1 MNIDNLITPALLVE
15 KDKLVR
21 NVASMADSAHKSRV
35 ALRPHIKTHKCI
47 EIANL
52 QTEYG
57 AQGIT
62 VSTSGEAEA
71 FINAGFSDITLAFPL
86 VPDKIPHALKL
97 AQRASLSVLV
107 DHPSIVTALE
117 AECIAAD
124 QKMNV
129 LIKVNSGYPRCGI
142 DPTKPSSIALARQ
155 INDASHL
162 TFGGILTHAGHAYYT
177 KSRAELI
184 AVSEEEQS
192 IMLHFAQQLQAEG
205 LNPKTVSIGATPT
218 ATITE
223 KFHEGITEIRPGN
236 YVFFDNTQVLL
247 GVCDLSNCALSVLAS
262 VVSVQSDYIVTDA
275 GASTLSRDVGASH
288 IDPNQGYGVVL
299 SSVNADTPAPAKIV
313 SLSHVHGKIQF
324 DNRSSHYSFTPGDH
338 VRIIPNHSCLTTN
351 LFDHY
356 YIVDGN
362 RVTDTWH
369 IQRERLSTS
378 TSTSEK

>member
-1 MNIDNLITPALLVE
+1 MNIDDLITPALLIE

-21 NVASMADSAHKSRV
+21 NVASMAAKVRKSRI

-71 FINAGFSDITLAFPL
+71 FIDAGFSDLTLAFPL
-86 VPDKIPHALKL
+86 VPDKIPHALQL
-97 AQRASLSVLV
+97 AKRASLNVLV
-107 DHPSIVTALE
+107 DHPSIITALE

-124 QKMNV
+124 QTMNV
-129 LIKVNSGYPRCGI
+129 LLKVNSGYPRCGI
-142 DPTKPSSIALARQ
+142 NPTQQGSIDLARQ

-162 TFGGILTHAGHAYYT
+162 TFEGILTHAGHAYYS
-177 KSRAELI
+177 KSRAELGSI
-184 AVSEEEQS
+184 AEEEQN
-192 IMLHFAQQLQAEG
+192 IMLQFAQRLQAEG
-205 LNPKTVSIGATPT
+205 LSPNTVSIGATPT

-223 KFHEGITEIRPGN
+223 RFQKGITEIRPGN
-236 YVFFDNTQVLL
+236 YVFFDNTQVML
-247 GVCDLSNCALSVLAS
+247 GVCDLSDCALSVLAS
-262 VVSVQSDYIVTDA
+262 VVSVQSDYVVTDA
-275 GASTLSRDVGASH
+275 GASTLTRDVGASH

-299 SSVNADTPAPAKIV
+299 SSVNTDTPAQAKIV

-324 DNRSSHYSFTPGDH
+324 ANPSSHSSFTPGDH
-338 VRIIPNHSCLTTN
+338 IRIIPNHSCLTTN

-356 YIVDGN
+356 YIIDGN
-362 RVTDTWH
+362 RVTDTWQ

-378 TSTSEK
+378 ISISEK

>member
-1 MNIDNLITPALLVE
+1 MNIDDLITPALLVD

-21 NVASMADSAHKSRV
+21 NVASMADKARKSQV
-35 ALRPHIKTHKCI
+35 TLRPHIKTHKCI

-71 FINAGFSDITLAFPL
+71 FIDAGFLDITLAFPL

-97 AQRASLSVLV
+97 TQQASLNVLV

-124 QKMNV
+124 QTMNV

-142 DPTKPSSIALARQ
+142 DPTQPDSIDLAWQ

-162 TFGGILTHAGHAYYT
+162 TFVGILTHAGHAYYS
-177 KSRAELI
+177 KSREELI
-184 AVSEEEQS
+184 AAAEEEQNV
-192 IMLHFAQQLQAEG
+192 MLQFEQRLKAEG
-205 LNPKTVSIGATPT
+205 LDSNTVSIGATPT
-218 ATITE
+218 ATVTE
-223 KFHEGITEIRPGN
+223 RFQEGITEVRPGN
-236 YVFFDNTQVLL
+236 YVFFDNTQVML
-247 GVCDLSNCALSVLAS
+247 GVCDFSECALSVLAS
-262 VVSVQSDYIVTDA
+262 VVSVQSDYVVTDA
-275 GASTLSRDVGASH
+275 GASTLTRDVGASH

-299 SSVNADTPAPAKIV
+299 SSINSDTPAQARIV

-324 DNRSSHYSFTPGDH
+324 TNPSAHSSFTPGDH
-338 VRIIPNHSCLTTN
+338 IRIIPNHSCLTTN

-356 YIVDGN
+356 YIIDDN
-362 RVTDTWH
+362 CITDTWQ
-369 IQRERLSTS
+369 IQRERLSTPM
-378 TSTSEK
+378 STSEK

>member
-1 MNIDNLITPALLVE
+1 MNIDDLITPALLVE

-21 NVASMADSAHKSRV
+21 NIASMANKARKSRV

-71 FINAGFSDITLAFPL
+71 FINAGFSDLTLAFPL
-86 VPDKIPHALKL
+86 VPNKIPHALKL
-97 AQRASLSVLV
+97 AQRASLNVLV

-117 AECIAAD
+117 AECIAAG
-124 QKMNV
+124 QTMKV
-129 LIKVNSGYPRCGI
+129 LLKVNSGYPRCGI
-142 DPTKPSSIALARQ
+142 DPTQQDSIALVQQ

-162 TFGGILTHAGHAYYT
+162 TFEGILTHAGHAYYS
-177 KSRAELI
+177 KSRAELSAI
-184 AVSEEEQS
+184 AEEEQN
-192 IMLHFAQQLQAEG
+192 IMLQFTQRLQAEG
-205 LNPKTVSIGATPT
+205 LEPNTVSIGATPT

-223 KFHEGITEIRPGN
+223 RFQEGITEIRPGN
-236 YVFFDNTQVLL
+236 YVFFDNTQVML
-247 GVCDLSNCALSVLAS
+247 GVCELSDCALSVLAS
-262 VVSVQSDYIVTDA
+262 VVSVQSDYVIIDA
-275 GASTLSRDVGASH
+275 GASTLSRDLGASH

-299 SSVNADTPAPAKIV
+299 TSIHDEVTAQAKIV

-324 DNRSSHYSFTPGDH
+324 ANRSSHSSFTPGDLI
-338 VRIIPNHSCLTTN
+338 RIIPNHSCLTTN

-356 YIVDGN
+356 YITDDT
-362 RVTDTWH
+362 RVTDIWQ
-369 IQRERLSTS
+369 IQRARIGTPLSR
-378 TSTSEK
+378 SEN